1 MSPNKKGGLQA
12 ALSFSTSSGIFILSK
27 EMLVL
32 SFVGFLADVEELR
45 RNDMPAF
52 GEPRSQYSPFKNL
65 VSDRRWYCAKDSV

>member
-1 MSPNKKGGLQA
+1 MSPNKKGGLWA

-52 GEPRSQYSPFKNL
+52 GEPPVAIFAIQEFGLGPKMVLR
-65 VSDRRWYCAKDSV
+65 